1 MELVREWA
9 MIGQFMLH
17 KNHYLK
23 RFSKFSSFGMKLL
36 WDGINKIS
44 NYEFA
49 WIIQKVII
57 RDYKD
62 TTWPLFNSVVIY
74 SKSIR

>member
-1 MELVREWA
+1 

-36 WDGINKIS
+36 WDGIYKIS
-44 NYEFA
+44 NDEFA
-49 WIIQKVII
+49 
-57 RDYKD
+57 
-62 TTWPLFNSVVIY
+62 
-74 SKSIR
+74 

>member
-1 MELVREWA
+1 

-44 NYEFA
+44 NDEFA
-49 WIIQKVII
+49 GIIQKVIHYSRLQRYNLALI
-57 RDYKD
+57 QLGGHLLK
-62 TTWPLFNSVVIY
+62 IY
-74 SKSIR
+74 